1 MNITVNDV
9 GPCKKLLRV
18 ELGETE
24 VAQAF
29 AEVEKDYQKHAHL
42 PGFRKGKAPK
52 EMILKSFDHD
62 LKEEAKRKLISES
75 YRNAVKEQNLSVY
88 SLVNVEEVQFERG
101 KPMQYVATVEVFPTF
116 ELPAYK
122 GLAAKRE
129 DRSVTE
135 ADIDHAIELLR
146 GRHATFLT
154 VDREAKQG
162 DIVVANY
169 TGTCEGKP
177 ISELAPA
184 SRGLATQQNYWI
196 EIKEG
201 AFIPGFA
208 NQLVGAKAASKRTV
222 NVDFPADFASEPLAG
237 KKASY
242 EVEVVEVKERLLPP
256 LDDAFAKSWEANDLK
271 GLREGVRQDLQNELN
286 DKLNRSVR
294 NQVVQS
300 LLSPMQF
307 DMPESAV
314 LAETRNVVYEMVRE
328 NQQRGVSKEIID
340 KNKDEIFNAA
350 NAVAKERTKAGFVFN
365 KIAEKEGIKVQQ
377 QELDARIFSM
387 AKSMEMTVEKLVK
400 ELEKR
405 QAIEHIAEQILND
418 KVIDLLQLHAK
429 IEDISAPVANV

>member
-88 SLVNVEEVQFERG
+88 SLVNIEEIEFERG
-101 KPMQYVATVEVFPTF
+101 KPMQYVATVEVFPTV

-122 GLAAKRE
+122 GLTAKRE

-154 VDREAKQG
+154 VDREAKPG

-169 TGTCEGKP
+169 TGTCDGKP

-208 NQLVGAKAASKRTV
+208 NQLVGATAASKRTI

-237 KKASY
+237 
-242 EVEVVEVKERLLPP
+242 
-256 LDDAFAKSWEANDLK
+256 
-271 GLREGVRQDLQNELN
+271 
-286 DKLNRSVR
+286 
-294 NQVVQS
+294 
-300 LLSPMQF
+300 
-307 DMPESAV
+307 
-314 LAETRNVVYEMVRE
+314 
-328 NQQRGVSKEIID
+328 
-340 KNKDEIFNAA
+340 
-350 NAVAKERTKAGFVFN
+350 
-365 KIAEKEGIKVQQ
+365 
-377 QELDARIFSM
+377 
-387 AKSMEMTVEKLVK
+387 
-400 ELEKR
+400 
-405 QAIEHIAEQILND
+405 
-418 KVIDLLQLHAK
+418 
-429 IEDISAPVANV
+429 